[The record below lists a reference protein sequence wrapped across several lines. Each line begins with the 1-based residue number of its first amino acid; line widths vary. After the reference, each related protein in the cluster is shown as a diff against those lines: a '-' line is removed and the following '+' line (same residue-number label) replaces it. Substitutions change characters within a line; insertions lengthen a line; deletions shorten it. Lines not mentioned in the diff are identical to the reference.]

1 MIYNNQKLVKDLTE
15 SNANNEFLP
24 LSISNKSKV
33 FGDEYLKESLLK
45 IKKKELSNLEADS
58 VTIH

>member
-1 MIYNNQKLVKDLTE
+1 MIYNNQRLVNDLSE

-33 FGDEYLKESLLK
+33 FGDEYLKASLLK
-45 IKKKELSNLEADS
+45 IKKREVSKQEVDS